1 MDTFTREEREVTS
14 RPRRQESGRTF
25 WQWRRSAVRD
35 TDRSQAPL
43 PDVGDTVRLHAETSH
58 AGAGVGF
65 YEARVKAV
73 GLRRI
78 LLESPQT
85 VSHAEE
91 SAPALSSA
99 LPPRTALTLS
109 FVCGDNLYQC
119 ETRVVGPA
127 KAGTLAVIRP
137 RIVTKVQ
144 RRDFYR
150 LPLQSPTTF
159 RVRGESGS
167 TPPIPARLVNL
178 SGGGALL
185 ASGKPVPSGLRVL
198 VRVPA
203 GRQGDLLDVESDA
216 LDCRVAT
223 QGLARIYLIRLRF
236 LGPPHLTEEDREEI
250 VAYIFEQ
257 QRMLLRNRKLLR
269 A

>member
-1 MDTFTREEREVTS
+1 MPV
-14 RPRRQESGRTF
+14 
-25 WQWRRSAVRD
+25 WNQWRRGTSDAAG
-35 TDRSQAPL
+35 DRAPL
-43 PDVGDTVRLHAETSH
+43 PQVGDIVSLQTEGNTEI
-58 AGAGVGF
+58 GV
-65 YEARVKAV
+65 YQARVRAV

-78 LLESPQT
+78 LLDSQET
-85 VSHAEE
+85 
-91 SAPALSSA
+91 APASSGTDSPKEGATLTSA
-99 LPPRTALTLS
+99 LLPRTPLTLS
-109 FVCGDNLYQC
+109 FICDDNLYQC
-119 ETRVVGPA
+119 ETRVAGPA
-127 KAGTLAVIRP
+127 KVGTLAVTRP

-144 RRDFYR
+144 RRQFYR

-159 RVRGESGS
+159 RVRGDSGS
-167 TPPIPARLVNL
+167 TSPIPARLVNL

-185 ASGKPVPSGLRVL
+185 ASGKPVPGGLRVV
-198 VRVPA
+198 VRVPT
-203 GRQGDLLDVESDA
+203 GKQGDLLDVDSDA

-223 QGLARIYLIRLRF
+223 HGLARIYLIRLRF

>member
-1 MDTFTREEREVTS
+1 M
-14 RPRRQESGRTF
+14 PF
-25 WQWRRSAVRD
+25 WNQWRRGNLEVAAG
-35 TDRSQAPL
+35 DRAPL
-43 PDVGDTVRLHAETSH
+43 PQVGDTVRLHA
-58 AGAGVGF
+58 GANAEVGV
-65 YEARVKAV
+65 YQARVKAL

-78 LLESPQT
+78 LLESPEMT
-85 VSHAEE
+85 ASSEDLDLPFA
-91 SAPALSSA
+91 SA
-99 LPPRTALTLS
+99 LPPRTSLTLS
-109 FVCGDNLYQC
+109 FIRGDNLYQC
-119 ETRVVGPA
+119 ETRVAGPA
-127 KAGTLAVIRP
+127 KAGSLAVIRP

-144 RRDFYR
+144 RRQFYR

-159 RVRGESGS
+159 RVRGEGGS
-167 TPPIPARLVNL
+167 TMPVAARLVNL

-185 ASGKPVPSGLRVL
+185 ASGKPVPGGLRVL
-198 VRVPA
+198 VRVPT
-203 GRQGDLLDVESDA
+203 GKLGDLLDIESDA